1 MLNKLRPTAAT
12 TDHLFVGTDRFMY
25 FTLSW
30 NSETKQLRTEKSFVD
45 QADKSA
51 RDSQT
56 GDRCHV
62 DPSGQ
67 FMTLELY
74 EGVVTVIPITQ
85 KTRKDGNS
93 EIGSLGEPLPSR
105 ISELFVRS
113 STFFRC
119 RMPEKKQKPRLALL
133 FEDTQKRV
141 RLKVRQLSY
150 SPGLGSGDTGTV
162 DLDDAHGPDDELEL
176 GASHLIPVP
185 SPACTLSQDLV
196 KPSELICLRWF
207 THTRRNINN
216 VL

>member
-1 MLNKLRPTAAT
+1 MLNKFRPTT
-12 TDHLFVGTDRFMY
+12 SPTDHLIVGTDRFMY

-30 NSETKQLRTEKSFVD
+30 NPERKVLRTEKSFVD

-74 EGVVTVIPITQ
+74 EGVVTVIPIIQ
-85 KTRKDGNS
+85 KTKKDVNS
-93 EIGSLGEPLPSR
+93 EIGNLGEPLPSR

-113 STFFRC
+113 SAFFQSRT
-119 RMPEKKQKPRLALL
+119 REKKQKPQFALL

-162 DLDDAHGPDDELEL
+162 DLEDAHGPVEDLEL

-185 SPACTLSQDLV
+185 SPACMLKEGLLNTLS
-196 KPSELICLRWF
+196 
-207 THTRRNINN
+207 
-216 VL
+216 